1 MLQEKKV
8 LDVQNGLSQCGKK
21 VRKSLFW
28 RKGAL
33 EKFRAL
39 LAAFSAASQLKR
51 NTWKAIQIWQRLLFQ
66 IWQWLIRALMTN
78 DGNVSRPGLRGRGWS
93 CCAIWTEILCL
104 LFNKTSVCAQ
114 VALQSGPAGGVCD
127 AVEEG
132 RQHHHRGRA
141 DHWQGEDKICLQY
154 ILQRKVEHIQ
164 SKTQTNTAGVPIN
177 STLQC

>member
-8 LDVQNGLSQCGKK
+8 LDVQHCLSQCGKK
-21 VRKSLFW
+21 VWKSLFW

-93 CCAIWTEILCL
+93 CFTIWTEILCL
-104 LFNKTSVCAQ
+104 PLIKTSLCT
-114 VALQSGPAGGVCD
+114 GCPAKWTGWRGLWCC
-127 AVEEG
+127 G
-132 RQHHHRGRA
+132 RRTPTSSPWASRSLTRWGQNMLTIHLAEKSRTYTK
-141 DHWQGEDKICLQY
+141 QN
-154 ILQRKVEHIQ
+154 
-164 SKTQTNTAGVPIN
+164 TNKHSRCSN
-177 STLQC
+177 

>member
-1 MLQEKKV
+1 MSVRCSKLSEPRWEEGAVEPV
-8 LDVQNGLSQCGKK
+8 LAKRCTWEIPSLACRVLS
-21 VRKSLFW
+21 RKPIKAEHMKSYSNLTTPTFPNLTMANSCPNDEW
-28 RKGAL
+28 RERFKTRVEG
-33 EKFRAL
+33 EGVEL
-39 LAAFSAASQLKR
+39 LCNLNWNPVFAF
-51 NTWKAIQIWQRLLFQ
+51 
-66 IWQWLIRALMTN
+66 
-78 DGNVSRPGLRGRGWS
+78 D
-93 CCAIWTEILCL
+93 
-104 LFNKTSVCAQ
+104 KTSVCAQ